1 MAKRDYY
8 DVLGVTNSASKDEI
22 KKAYRKLAL
31 KYHPDKTKGDKPLK
45 RNLKRLVKLI
55 MFSLMIREKI
65 IMINSVMLL
74 LKELEE
80 VVKVLEDSISIHLRS
95 LTYLKIFLETSV
107 VEHQEDLVIEEM
119 I

>member
-1 MAKRDYY
+1 
-8 DVLGVTNSASKDEI
+8 
-22 KKAYRKLAL
+22 
-31 KYHPDKTKGDKPLK
+31 
-45 RNLKRLVKLI
+45 

-80 VVKVLEDSISIHLRS
+80 VVKVLGDSILIHLRS
-95 LTYLKIFLETSV
+95 LTYLKIFLEILDV
-107 VEHQEDLVIEEM
+107 ADHLEDLVIEEM

>member
-1 MAKRDYY
+1 
-8 DVLGVTNSASKDEI
+8 
-22 KKAYRKLAL
+22 
-31 KYHPDKTKGDKPLK
+31 
-45 RNLKRLVKLI
+45 
-55 MFSLMIREKI
+55 
-65 IMINSVMLL
+65 MINSVMLL